1 MKLIVFIVICCLLM
15 NVYSLK
21 NSNAMKSNAMKSN
34 AMKNNNARSFFVT
47 TVPGLESVLLNEIKQ
62 LGINFNLGITNLQK
76 GRAGVHFD
84 TDNERA
90 PIELTLWLRS
100 SLKLMEKLVSGKNI
114 IRKRDLYDL
123 VDSFDWTKV
132 IDDKHTIKCDC
143 IIGDNISNELNNS
156 HFTSLTVKNCIVDQ
170 IREKNGGT
178 RPSVSVDDPDLVAL
192 VYIHKDEAT
201 CYRVWS
207 GNESMHKRGY
217 RQDTIHKAA
226 LRETTAAALLLAS
239 GFNAAEKQVLV
250 DPMTGS
256 GTLLLEASLML
267 SNTAP
272 GLLYCGHSNAE
283 ISPDFAPP
291 KYMTWLD
298 NCNNI
303 DLWDEIWTKTNVLD
317 RRKELNE
324 IGEPLLFGNDIHHGA
339 IELATASSKKLG
351 VSNII
356 SWSNQDISSY
366 KQPRKA
372 NSIITNP
379 PWNLRLNEGA
389 EESWLKLSSFIN
401 NADCDNIWTLTGNP
415 ELVISLKQQ
424 GLQPTSQVSFS
435 ASGTEMRFI
444 KYNKV
449 SA

>member
-1 MKLIVFIVICCLLM
+1 MVIEGI
-15 NVYSLK
+15 YSFKIKSLK
-21 NSNAMKSNAMKSN
+21 T
-34 AMKNNNARSFFVT
+34 RSFFIT

-62 LGINFNLGITNLQK
+62 IGLNFDLGITNIQK

-84 TDNERA
+84 TENEST
-90 PIELTLWLRS
+90 PIQLTLWLRS
-100 SLKLMEKLVSGKNI
+100 SLKVMEKVCFGKNI

-123 VDSFDWTKV
+123 VNSFDWTKV
-132 IDDKHTIKCDC
+132 IDDSHTIKCDC
-143 IIGDNISNELNNS
+143 IIGDSISNELNNS
-156 HFTSLTVKNCIVDQ
+156 HFTSLTVKNAIVDQ
-170 IREKNGGT
+170 IRESNGGT

-207 GNESMHKRGY
+207 GEQSMHKRGY

-226 LRETTAAALLLAS
+226 LRETTAAAMLLAS
-239 GFNAAEKQVLV
+239 GFNADQVLV
-250 DPMTGS
+250 DPMAGS
-256 GTLLLEASLML
+256 GTILLEASLML

-272 GLLYCGHSNAE
+272 GLLYYGHSNAE

-291 KYMTWLD
+291 RYMTWLD

-303 DLWDEIWTKTNVLD
+303 ELWDEIWTKTNSLD

-324 IGEPLLFGNDIHHGA
+324 IGKPLLFGNDIHYGA
-339 IELATASSKKLG
+339 IELATSSSKRLG

-356 SWSNQDISSY
+356 SWSNQDISSF
-366 KQPRKA
+366 KQVRKTS
-372 NSIITNP
+372 SIITNP

-389 EESWLKLSSFIN
+389 AESWLKLASFVN
-401 NADCDNIWTLTGNP
+401 NVDCDNIWTLTGNP

-424 GLQPTSQVSFS
+424 GLQPISQLAFS
-435 ASGTEMRFI
+435 ASGTQMRFI
-444 KYNKV
+444 RYNKI
-449 SA
+449 SNP